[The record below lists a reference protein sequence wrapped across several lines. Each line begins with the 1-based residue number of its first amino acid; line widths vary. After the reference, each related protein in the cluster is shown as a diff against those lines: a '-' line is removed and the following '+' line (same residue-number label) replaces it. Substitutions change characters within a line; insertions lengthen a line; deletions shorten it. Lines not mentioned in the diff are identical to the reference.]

1 MNFRESCLIMKTNDV
16 ICGWL
21 KKIESILKEVDRDA
35 EFDSYCRS
43 LFAVLCTY
51 YQATHI
57 LLEQNLRLPACA
69 NLRIMS
75 ELLVKF
81 LWCLHGTTNFE
92 EVRNRF
98 QRWALTTGT
107 KKKKLYDEL
116 IESTPDREKE
126 SKARYISIRDCIAQ
140 EVNKLESSSIKQMPH
155 MTGNGGLFEGTY
167 DVFGRNV
174 AVDMYG
180 QFCEAVH
187 IDTSVLARCI
197 KRQGNELIFTGDLDH
212 NVDELRLC
220 CLNLIYMYVKIICIF
235 YRSDDKQIEDDYQ
248 DVLLQ
253 AGKINNKSC
262 FSVNSVPS
270 VAKKES

>member
-1 MNFRESCLIMKTNDV
+1 MLLIMETNDV

-21 KKIESILKEVDRDA
+21 KKVESILKEVDRDA
-35 EFDSYCRS
+35 EFDSYNRS
-43 LFAVLCTY
+43 LFGVLCTY
-51 YQATHI
+51 YKATHI

-98 QRWALTTGT
+98 QGWALTTGRQ
-107 KKKKLYDEL
+107 KEKLYNEL
-116 IESTPDREKE
+116 IASTPDREKE
-126 SKARYISIRDCIAQ
+126 TKDRYISIRDCIAQ
-140 EVNKLESSSIKQMPH
+140 EVDELKSSSIKQMPH

-167 DVFGRNV
+167 EVFDRSV
-174 AVDMYG
+174 AVYMYG

-212 NVDELRLC
+212 NVDELRLY
-220 CLNLIYMYVKIICIF
+220 CLSLIYMYVKIICKF
-235 YRSDDKQIEDDYQ
+235 YGSDDKQIEDDYQ
-248 DVLLQ
+248 NVLLK
-253 AGKINNKSC
+253 AGKINNEVVSL
-262 FSVNSVPS
+262 
-270 VAKKES
+270 